1 MDDADGAIFEILLST
16 RARGSCCCG
25 DHADDVAIFSILLQV
40 LIEHCAMFQREI
52 KFRAFFRGF
61 KTVGPFVVMIYRMV
75 VGDLLRFV
83 CIYMVFVMGFSQAYY
98 IIFLTFDNSEE
109 EDPEPELNP
118 ISSPMESFISMFLM
132 SLGNFGDYYGG
143 MEFTEHETHA
153 KVGVEFNLIA
163 QCLRCSSSLDS
174 LRRVHGDCC
183 RPTYQHVDCHDG

>member
-1 MDDADGAIFEILLST
+1 MLTVPFLKFFCLPELE
-16 RARGSCCCG
+16 
-25 DHADDVAIFSILLQV
+25 DHVAVAIMLTTSPYFLFFCRCDWKRTFEFMRVHLIFDSISINV
-40 LIEHCAMFQREI
+40 Y
-52 KFRAFFRGF
+52 RGF

-143 MEFTEHETHA
+143 MEFTQHETHA
-153 KVGVEFNLIA
+153 KVK
-163 QCLRCSSSLDS
+163 
-174 LRRVHGDCC
+174 
-183 RPTYQHVDCHDG
+183 

>member
-1 MDDADGAIFEILLST
+1 MLTVPFLKFFCLPELE
-16 RARGSCCCG
+16 
-25 DHADDVAIFSILLQV
+25 DHVAVAIMLTTSPYFLFFCRFPPID
-40 LIEHCAMFQREI
+40 
-52 KFRAFFRGF
+52 FRISAWFMTIFVSFRGF

-153 KVGVEFNLIA
+153 KV
-163 QCLRCSSSLDS
+163 
-174 LRRVHGDCC
+174 
-183 RPTYQHVDCHDG
+183 

>member
-1 MDDADGAIFEILLST
+1 
-16 RARGSCCCG
+16 
-25 DHADDVAIFSILLQV
+25 
-40 LIEHCAMFQREI
+40 
-52 KFRAFFRGF
+52 
-61 KTVGPFVVMIYRMV
+61 MIYRMV

-143 MEFTEHETHA
+143 MEFTQHETHA
-153 KVGVEFNLIA
+153 KVRKVIISMASLTKRFFS
-163 QCLRCSSSLDS
+163 RFFSSSTWPLS
-174 LRRVHGDCC
+174 QFFSSTC
-183 RPTYQHVDCHDG
+183 

>member
-1 MDDADGAIFEILLST
+1 
-16 RARGSCCCG
+16 
-25 DHADDVAIFSILLQV
+25 
-40 LIEHCAMFQREI
+40 
-52 KFRAFFRGF
+52 
-61 KTVGPFVVMIYRMV
+61 MIYRMV

-98 IIFLTFDNSEE
+98 IIFLTFDNSQE

-153 KVGVEFNLIA
+153 KVWDSAKKNHGKLQFGPILDPFC
-163 QCLRCSSSLDS
+163 CL
-174 LRRVHGDCC
+174 HGNC
-183 RPTYQHVDCHDG
+183 RSFAH

>member
-1 MDDADGAIFEILLST
+1 MIY
-16 RARGSCCCG
+16 
-25 DHADDVAIFSILLQV
+25 
-40 LIEHCAMFQREI
+40 
-52 KFRAFFRGF
+52 FRGF

-109 EDPEPELNP
+109 ENPEPELNP

-143 MEFTEHETHA
+143 MDFTAHETHA
-153 KVGVEFNLIA
+153 KVWGKF
-163 QCLRCSSSLDS
+163 
-174 LRRVHGDCC
+174 VHVKSF
-183 RPTYQHVDCHDG
+183 P

>member
-1 MDDADGAIFEILLST
+1 MIN
-16 RARGSCCCG
+16 C
-25 DHADDVAIFSILLQV
+25 
-40 LIEHCAMFQREI
+40 
-52 KFRAFFRGF
+52 RGF

-109 EDPEPELNP
+109 ENPEPELNP

-143 MEFTEHETHA
+143 MDFTAHETHA
-153 KVGVEFNLIA
+153 KV
-163 QCLRCSSSLDS
+163 
-174 LRRVHGDCC
+174 
-183 RPTYQHVDCHDG
+183 

>member
-1 MDDADGAIFEILLST
+1 
-16 RARGSCCCG
+16 
-25 DHADDVAIFSILLQV
+25 
-40 LIEHCAMFQREI
+40 
-52 KFRAFFRGF
+52 
-61 KTVGPFVVMIYRMV
+61 MV

-109 EDPEPELNP
+109 ENPEPELNP

-153 KVGVEFNLIA
+153 KVSGTVNTSHRLLCYFSIA
-163 QCLRCSSSLDS
+163 DSFRPIHGSRGCSA
-174 LRRVHGDCC
+174 
-183 RPTYQHVDCHDG
+183 YQFVDCHDGQHVHENRRDQKRMAAAVGKDCAGCRERYPAS

>member
-1 MDDADGAIFEILLST
+1 MLTVPFLKFFCLPELE
-16 RARGSCCCG
+16 
-25 DHADDVAIFSILLQV
+25 DHVAVAIMLTTSPYFLFFCRFHNCHK
-40 LIEHCAMFQREI
+40 HCESFNRTKI
-52 KFRAFFRGF
+52 HSCFRGF

-98 IIFLTFDNSEE
+98 IIFLSFDNSQE

-153 KVGVEFNLIA
+153 KV
-163 QCLRCSSSLDS
+163 
-174 LRRVHGDCC
+174 
-183 RPTYQHVDCHDG
+183 